1 MTNTSVARI
10 KHGTGADAATS
21 SGIRDGSLP
30 GFHFISSGLL
40 VLTARWIRGSPGP
53 RPPRR
58 LATGRGPSPA
68 RRQAGRGFWRMV
80 QLQEKCR
87 SDERGISA
95 WPEATQS
102 AGTRSV
108 IRHTKNRLRH
118 VPCGRLRFA
127 SGGPRPAAGSICHRA
142 NLPYGL
148 TIPVSVLIQ
157 ADKVIR

>member
-1 MTNTSVARI
+1 MTNTSVARM
-10 KHGTGADAATS
+10 KQ

-40 VLTARWIRGSPGP
+40 VLTARWSRG
-53 RPPRR
+53 
-58 LATGRGPSPA
+58 SPA

-80 QLQEKCR
+80 QPQEKCR
-87 SDERGISA
+87 PDE
-95 WPEATQS
+95 
-102 AGTRSV
+102 RSV
-108 IRHTKNRLRH
+108 IRHTKNRLRY

-148 TIPVSVLIQ
+148 TVHVSVLIQ
-157 ADKVIR
+157 ADKAIR

>member
-1 MTNTSVARI
+1 MINTSAARM
-10 KHGTGADAATS
+10 KQGTGADAATS

-40 VLTARWIRGSPGP
+40 VLTAPWIL
-53 RPPRR
+53 PRR
-58 LATGRGPSPA
+58 PCAAT
-68 RRQAGRGFWRMV
+68 RQAGRGFWRMV

-95 WPEATQS
+95 IA
-102 AGTRSV
+102 ATRSV

-118 VPCGRLRFA
+118 VSCGRLRFA

>member
-1 MTNTSVARI
+1 MTNTSVARL
-10 KHGTGADAATS
+10 KH
-21 SGIRDGSLP
+21 SGIRDGWLP

-40 VLTARWIRGSPGP
+40 VLTARWIQGSPGP

-87 SDERGISA
+87 SDER
-95 WPEATQS
+95 
-102 AGTRSV
+102 SV
-108 IRHTKNRLRH
+108 IRHTKNRLRY
-118 VPCGRLRFA
+118 VSCGRLRFA
-127 SGGPRPAAGSICHRA
+127 SGGSICHRA

-148 TIPVSVLIQ
+148 TVAHAGMTCALDEMVNGLKILSCLNSDG
-157 ADKVIR
+157 DKA

>member
-1 MTNTSVARI
+1 MINTSVARI

-30 GFHFISSGLL
+30 GFHFIPSTLCCL
-40 VLTARWIRGSPGP
+40 RAPWIL
-53 RPPRR
+53 PRR
-58 LATGRGPSPA
+58 PCAAT
-68 RRQAGRGFWRMV
+68 RQAGRGFWRMV

-108 IRHTKNRLRH
+108 IRHTKNRLRY